1 MKLNQL
7 RHFLAVVDAGT
18 VRQAAKQ
25 LNLSQ
30 SSVTKSIQQ
39 LEFSLHTSLFHRGS
53 HGLVPTAAGQALI
66 ARAKVIE
73 AELRQIRN
81 DVEAIQGAEVGQ
93 IRVSAS
99 PTVSVG
105 LLPRAIGAFKRS
117 HPRVSFHI
125 EEGVYPDILPAVRMG
140 DLDMAISL
148 VPETPGEDDLEFTLL
163 LRDNL
168 VPAVRA
174 DHPLT
179 RRGKLSLAELVG
191 EGWVIY
197 RRGRTGRDVFERS
210 FTTNNLEPPT
220 DTIECTSFA
229 CTLAIVENTDY
240 LTLVPT
246 QYFSTGSRHMPIT
259 PIFLETP
266 MQPWNVTVISR
277 AHYQL
282 NQICQRFLEELRRT
296 ADRARLSAI

>member
-1 MKLNQL
+1 MKLSQL
-7 RHFLAVVDAGT
+7 RHFLSVVEAGT
-18 VRQAAKQ
+18 VRQAAKR

-39 LEFSLHTSLFHRGS
+39 LELSLRVELFHRGT
-53 HGLVPTAAGQALI
+53 HGLTPTAAGKVLI
-66 ARAKVIE
+66 GRAKTIE

-81 DVEAIQGAEVGQ
+81 DLEASQGAEVGQ
-93 IRVSAS
+93 IRLCAS

-117 HPRVSFHI
+117 RPRVGFHI

-140 DLDMAISL
+140 DLDFAIAL
-148 VPETPGEDDLEFTLL
+148 VPELPPDDDLQYTLL
-163 LRDNL
+163 LHDNL

-179 RRGKLSLAELVG
+179 RRGRLALADLVD

-210 FTTNNLEPPT
+210 FTANGLEPPT
-220 DTIECTSFA
+220 NTIECTSFA
-229 CTLAIVENTDY
+229 CTLAMVENTDY
-240 LTLVPT
+240 VTLVPT
-246 QYFSTGSRHMPIT
+246 QLFAARSRRMPIT
-259 PIFLETP
+259 PLFMEAP
-266 MQPWNVTVISR
+266 MQPWNVTVITR
-277 AHYQL
+277 AHYEL
-282 NQICQRFLEELRRT
+282 NQLCLAFLDELRRT
-296 ADRARLSAI
+296 AESARVSAI